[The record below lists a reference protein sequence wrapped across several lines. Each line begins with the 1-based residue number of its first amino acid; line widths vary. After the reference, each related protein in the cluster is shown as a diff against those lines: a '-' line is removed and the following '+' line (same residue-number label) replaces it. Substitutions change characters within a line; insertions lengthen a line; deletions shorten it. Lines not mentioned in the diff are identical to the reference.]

1 MSDFI
6 NAADDVLADRNQ
18 LADQVCRELQLAGIP
33 AFRMV
38 DLVDSVGAEVEVDAG
53 DDEAGGVFVT
63 WRPNPALS
71 QAVAE
76 SVRNRE
82 LSAPAIRHS
91 GTISSHMRDAIIGIL
106 KSAGFRADV
115 ADDDMRPMAIHVAG
129 R

>member
-53 DDEAGGVFVT
+53 DDEAG
-63 WRPNPALS
+63 A
-71 QAVAE
+71 
-76 SVRNRE
+76 
-82 LSAPAIRHS
+82 
-91 GTISSHMRDAIIGIL
+91 SS
-106 KSAGFRADV
+106 
-115 ADDDMRPMAIHVAG
+115 
-129 R
+129 